1 MVPVWLQALVLGV
14 VQGLTEFIP
23 VSSKSHLVLVPYLLG
38 WQEPGLAFIVALHL
52 GTLAAVLLYFR
63 RELVIMAAALIGQGD
78 PTQGRLYRRLAL
90 FLVLASLPVAI
101 TGALIEG
108 RIEAVFQSPAATAA
122 LLLVTTLILVV
133 GEKIRDRRVA
143 KTPATIN
150 ANGDGSGVAE
160 EGKSPN
166 VRITATRLRSLP
178 VGHDDHDP
186 AGVTL
191 AELGV
196 RHAVVVGLM
205 QVVALLPGVSRSGS
219 TITGGLAAGLTREA
233 ATRFS
238 FLLSIPAIAGA
249 SMLTVGDLAQP
260 GRYRALDIAIATFAA
275 FVAGYLAIRWLVAL
289 VAHAR
294 LTGFAWYCAAAGAIG
309 LLGYLTLGPPP

>member
-1 MVPVWLQALVLGV
+1 MVPVWLQSLVLGV

-23 VSSKSHLVLVPYLLG
+23 ISSKGHLVLVPYLLG

-63 RELVIMAAALIGQGD
+63 RELIAMAAAVMGRAD
-78 PTQGRLYRRLAL
+78 PAQGRLYRRLAL
-90 FLVLASLPVAI
+90 LLVLGNVPVIIVGLLFKQRAEAIFASP
-101 TGALIEG
+101 GATSALL
-108 RIEAVFQSPAATAA
+108 FLSAA
-122 LLLVTTLILVV
+122 LLIA
-133 GEKIRDRRVA
+133 GEKIRDHRVA
-143 KTPATIN
+143 KAPANTSTGGSEMEQIWTGDW
-150 ANGDGSGVAE
+150 AGGDG
-160 EGKSPN
+160 N
-166 VRITATRLRSLP
+166 TRTATRARGLP
-178 VGHDDHDP
+178 VGRDDDDP
-186 AGVTL
+186 AGASL
-191 AELGV
+191 AELGI

-219 TITGGLAAGLTREA
+219 TITGGLVSGMTREA

-249 SMLTVGDLAQP
+249 SVLTLGDLAQAS
-260 GRYRALDIAIATFAA
+260 RYRVLDLAVGVLAA

-289 VAHAR
+289 VARDR

-309 LLGYLTLGPPP
+309 LLGYLMTP

>member
-1 MVPVWLQALVLGV
+1 MVPVWLQSLVLGV

-63 RELVIMAAALIGQGD
+63 RELVAMAAALTGRAD
-78 PTQGRLYRRLAL
+78 PTAGRLYRRLAL
-90 FLVLASLPVAI
+90 LLVLASLPVAAV
-101 TGALIEG
+101 GALLEG
-108 RIEAVFQSPAATAA
+108 RIEAVFRSPAATAA
-122 LLLVTTLILVV
+122 LLLLTTLILVA

-143 KTPATIN
+143 KAAATVN
-150 ANGDGSGVAE
+150 RNGDSGAAGGQGQNESARV
-160 EGKSPN
+160 
-166 VRITATRLRSLP
+166 ITAIQVRGLP

-186 AGVTL
+186 AGATL

-219 TITGGLAAGLTREA
+219 TITGGLVSGLTREA

-249 SMLTVGDLAQP
+249 SLLTLGDFTQP
-260 GRYRALDIAIATFAA
+260 DRYRALDIAIGTFAA

-289 VAHAR
+289 VARDR
-294 LTGFAWYCAAAGAIG
+294 LTGFAWYCAAAAAVG
-309 LLGYLTLGPPP
+309 LLGSLVLG